1 MAADD
6 VISAMNASMKKTMEF
21 IEGEFHGIR
30 TGKASPALVEGVM
43 VDYYGNPTRVK
54 ELANISVP
62 ESRMIVLQPWDPQ
75 SIPAIEK
82 AIKGADLGINPMNDG
97 KVIRLPIPALSEERR
112 KDMIKVV
119 KKKAEEG
126 KVAIRGERRTAM
138 EGIKQAEKAK
148 EITEDDRA
156 LYEEDIQKATN
167 DKIKQID
174 EILKNKEVEIMVV

>member
-1 MAADD
+1 MPADA
-6 VISAMNASMKKTMEF
+6 VISAMQSAMKKTMGF
-21 IEGEFHGIR
+21 IDGEFNTIR
-30 TGKASPALVEGVM
+30 TGKASPVLVEGIM

-82 AIKGADLGINPMNDG
+82 AIEASDLGINPMNDG
-97 KVIRLPIPALSEERR
+97 KLIRLPIPELSEDRR
-112 KDMIKVV
+112 RDMIKIV

-138 EGIKQAEKAK
+138 EGIKQAEKNK

-156 LYEEDIQKATN
+156 LYEEDIQKATDEN
-167 DKIKQID
+167 IKKIDDK
-174 EILKNKEVEIMVV
+174 LKAKEAEIMVV